1 MKKCRSLSL
10 MVCVVAGVSSSLAQ
24 TVPDNFITI
33 IGPDGMPMI
42 VPNHEKKIE
51 EKVVSAPVNSS
62 RATQQ
67 VSPAV
72 VQQAPI
78 TRQDTTIATTQLP
91 ATKMDLQTPRSDLI
105 SVPAQSQDKIVLSS
119 VEDKQPQLV
128 QLPTEQSE
136 DSEQKTNTNLVT
148 PSQQVIQD
156 QTKIQQPYRE
166 IEGEKYYEAEY
177 LESKEFNLEDK
188 SRFYQIPMG
197 AGGTN
202 WNIIERN
209 KGVDMS
215 WFNLRDQQQDV
226 FETIVLGEHYT
237 VLPKQALE
245 EALPN
250 ACMSAKQLDKAKDFD
265 KDILSLWPRAPF
277 KDEFD
282 YELVSIQDRKVQNFR
297 LSSYAK
303 SDKERT
309 FYWPLVVFLDQKGCV
324 LEGASGYFTKQY
336 NATPLQTELLEGN
349 LQIPAG
355 SQYILFTALA
365 EAIDLPNKQL
375 SNQGQVTLT
384 ILR

>member
-1 MKKCRSLSL
+1 
-10 MVCVVAGVSSSLAQ
+10 MVCVLTGVSSSLAQ

-42 VPNHEKKIE
+42 VPNHEKKRDV
-51 EKVVSAPVNSS
+51 KVVSTPVPPT
-62 RATQQ
+62 AQQ
-67 VSPAV
+67 VAKPSV
-72 VQQAPI
+72 HQAP
-78 TRQDTTIATTQLP
+78 TVAPP
-91 ATKMDLQTPRSDLI
+91 AKE
-105 SVPAQSQDKIVLSS
+105 VEAQSLGVQATPKLNPQVLTPHQS
-119 VEDKQPQLV
+119 VEANQQHDKPVLQPELQIQQPASQSQIV
-128 QLPTEQSE
+128 QVQ
-136 DSEQKTNTNLVT
+136 D
-148 PSQQVIQD
+148 SQQKLSVESSDTNQHQSQ
-156 QTKIQQPYRE
+156 QTQVNTQQPYRE

-188 SRFYQIPMG
+188 SRFYQIPMS
-197 AGGTN
+197 AGGAN
-202 WNIIERN
+202 WDVIERN

-215 WFNLRDQQQDV
+215 WFNLRDQQQNI

-237 VLPKQALE
+237 VLPKQALD

-250 ACMSAKQLDKAKDFD
+250 ACMSEKQLDKAKDFD
-265 KDILSLWPRAPF
+265 KDILALWPRAPF

-282 YELVSIQDRKVQNFR
+282 YELVSIQDRNVQNFK

-324 LEGASGYFTKQY
+324 IEGASGYFTKEY
-336 NATPLQTELLEGN
+336 SATPLQTELLEGN

-365 EAIDLPNKQL
+365 EAIDLPNKEL
-375 SNQGQVTLT
+375 SNQGQVKLT